1 MLRWLA
7 RAALVRIGLRILP
20 ARLLPFL
27 TAIEAVRLG
36 LRFHRSLRERQRA
49 QRALRAQPPPPRT

>member
-36 LRFHRSLRERQRA
+36 LRFHRAIRDRR
-49 QRALRAQPPPPRT
+49 RTRRTF